1 MFAGDTLGGML
12 VGTVPAERGPV
23 VSAAGEQP
31 AVQPLGSRGGHTQ
44 RQSQSGGGRHT
55 RAERDAAQV
64 PDHQRRP
71 GRVRVHEGHRV
82 VQSR

>member
-1 MFAGDTLGGML
+1 ML
-12 VGTVPAERGPV
+12 VGTVLVECGPM
-23 VSAAGEQP
+23 VSAAREQSS
-31 AVQPLGSRGGHTQ
+31 VQPFRSRGSHTE
-44 RQSQSGGGRHT
+44 RQSQPSGGRHT

-71 GRVRVHEGHRV
+71 GRVRMHEGHRV